1 VTNDE
6 LRSTVLSAIAEIA
19 PEVDPAAVDPSE
31 PIQDEFDLDSMDFLR
46 LMELLHE
53 RVGVE
58 VPERDYPQV
67 ATLDA
72 CVDYL
77 AAHAAA

>member
-1 VTNDE
+1 MTHDE
-6 LRSTVLSAIAEIA
+6 LRTTVLSAIAEIA

-46 LMELLHE
+46 LMEMLQE

-72 CVDYL
+72 CIDYL
-77 AAHAAA
+77 AARAAA

>member
-1 VTNDE
+1 VTHDE
-6 LRSTVLSAIAEIA
+6 LRTTVLSAISEIA
-19 PEVDPAAVDPSE
+19 PEVDPAAVDASE